1 MDTHVPKLDSTLIDR
16 DAALA
21 QRDAAINERDI
32 ALAKVDFLQNT
43 RSWRFTR
50 PLRSLFRLMRYGF
63 AATQEFP
70 ETVAAIVYPAAP
82 EPLPNVEV
90 DADFVTKG
98 RLDILCFANIEWA
111 ARFQRPQQLMSQFAS
126 NGYRVFYIVPSS
138 VPEQGQLYRLTS
150 VAPNIFEVALQRE
163 AQEAY
168 YEKTVTPE
176 NHQALLVA
184 MATLVADMQIR
195 AALSVVHIAYWSPVA
210 LSLRAMHGWRILYDC
225 MDDWDGFPNIG
236 EQLLSEEKTLIAQA
250 DLVTV
255 SAALLYHKWCA
266 HNRRCVLV
274 RNAVDFA
281 FFRQHC
287 FTNDVLSGISGPV
300 IGYYGA
306 LAQWL
311 DYPLLAAL
319 ADRRPEWN
327 FILVGDVFVDDL
339 AGLEHKPNVQLLGHK
354 PYAQMPLYLDHFDAC
369 LIPFRLYNVTHAVDP
384 VKFYEYISAGKPV
397 ISTPLTEMSIYKDLL
412 YFATGVDEFIEQIER
427 ALAERDLALYKR
439 RVELARANDW
449 KDRFDSMQQA
459 IVGLYEKVSIVLVTY
474 NNLNLTIQCV
484 NSILRNTTWPNYQLI
499 VVDNGSEDGTG
510 DYLERLR
517 QAVPTAKVILNP
529 DNRGFSAANNQGL
542 READGD
548 ILLLLNNDTVVP
560 DGWLDPLVRH
570 LRNPSIGM
578 VGPVTNAV
586 GNEAKIEVSYT
597 DIQQMQDF
605 ADRYTEARKGRSFD
619 ISMLAMF
626 CVAFRRGILEEVG
639 YLDEAFGIGMFE
651 DDDYSRRVQAAGY
664 RTVCAED
671 AFIHHYGQASF
682 RKLIASGEYQVLWDK
697 NQAYFESKWG
707 AWQAHI
713 HRDEPGV
720 ETGDK
725 G

>member
-1 MDTHVPKLDSTLIDR
+1 MLELDRTLIDR

-50 PLRSLFRLMRYGF
+50 PLRSLFRVMRHGF
-63 AATQEFP
+63 AAAEELP
-70 ETVAAIVYPAAP
+70 EPAAALVYPAAP
-82 EPLPNVEV
+82 EPLPNVE
-90 DADFVTKG
+90 AEPDFTTKG

-138 VPEQGQLYRLTS
+138 VPEQGELYRLTS
-150 VAPNIFEVALQRE
+150 VAPNIFEVALQRG

-176 NHQALLVA
+176 NHQALLRA
-184 MATLVADMQIR
+184 LAALVADMQIR
-195 AALSVVHIAYWSPVA
+195 TALSVVHIAYWSPVA
-210 LSLRAMHGWRILYDC
+210 LSLRALHGWRIHYDC

-236 EQLLSEEKTLIAQA
+236 EPLLSEEKTLIAQA
-250 DLVTV
+250 DLLTV
-255 SAALLYHKWCA
+255 SAALLYQKWCA
-266 HNRRCVLV
+266 YTPRCVLV

-287 FTNDVLSGISGPV
+287 FTNDVLSGLTGPV

-306 LAQWL
+306 LAEWL

-319 ADRRPEWN
+319 ADRRPDWN
-327 FILVGDVFVDDL
+327 FILVGDIFVDDL

-354 PYAQMPLYLDHFDAC
+354 PYSQMPLYLDHFDAC

-384 VKFYEYISAGKPV
+384 VKFYEYVSAGKPV
-397 ISTPLTEMSIYKDLL
+397 VSTPLAEMGLYKDLL

-449 KDRFDSMQQA
+449 KDRFNSMQQA
-459 IVGLYEKVSIVLVTY
+459 IAGLYEKVSIVLVTY
-474 NNLNLTIQCV
+474 NNLNLTVQCV
-484 NSILRNTTWPNYQLI
+484 NSILRNTTWPHYQLI
-499 VVDNGSEDGTG
+499 VVDNGSEDGTR

-517 QAVPTAKVILNP
+517 QEVPMAKVILNP
-529 DNRGFSAANNQGL
+529 DNRGFAAANNQGL
-542 READGD
+542 READGE

-560 DGWLDPLVRH
+560 GGWLDPLIMR
-570 LRNPSIGM
+570 LRDPSIGL
-578 VGPVTNAV
+578 VGPVTNTV

-597 DIQQMQDF
+597 DIQQMQAF
-605 ADRYTEARKGRSFD
+605 ADHYTEAHKGRSFD

-682 RKLIASGEYQVLWDK
+682 RKLIASGEYQALWDK

-707 AWQAHI
+707 AWQAHV
-713 HRDEPGV
+713 HRNEAGV
-720 ETGDK
+720 ETGEK

>member
-1 MDTHVPKLDSTLIDR
+1 MPKLDSTLIDR

>member
-1 MDTHVPKLDSTLIDR
+1 MDTHVLKLDSTLIDR

-63 AATQEFP
+63 SATQEFP
-70 ETVAAIVYPAAP
+70 ETAAAIVYPAAP
-82 EPLPNVEV
+82 QPLPNPDV
-90 DADFVTKG
+90 APDFTTKG

-111 ARFQRPQQLMSQFAS
+111 ARFQRPQQLMNQFAS

-150 VAPNIFEVALQRE
+150 VAPNIFEVALQRDV
-163 AQEAY
+163 QEAY
-168 YEKTVTPE
+168 YEKVVTPE
-176 NHQALLVA
+176 NHQALLLA
-184 MATLVADMQIR
+184 MAALVADMQIR
-195 AALSVVHIAYWSPVA
+195 TALSVVHIAYWSPVA
-210 LSLRAMHGWRILYDC
+210 LSLRTMHGWRILYDC

-236 EQLLSEEKTLIAQA
+236 EQLLSEEKTLIVQA

-266 HNRRCVLV
+266 HNPRCVLV

-287 FTNDVLSGISGPV
+287 FTNDVLSGLAGPV

-327 FILVGDVFVDDL
+327 FILVGDIFVDDL
-339 AGLEHKPNVQLLGHK
+339 AGLEHKPNVQLLGRK
-354 PYAQMPLYLDHFDAC
+354 PYSQMPLYLDHFDAC

-397 ISTPLTEMSIYKDLL
+397 ISTPLAEMSIYKDLL
-412 YFATGVDEFIEQIER
+412 YFATGVDEFIEQIEG

-449 KDRFDSMQQA
+449 KDRFDSMQLA

-484 NSILRNTTWPNYQLI
+484 NRILRNTTWPNYQLI

-517 QAVPTAKVILNP
+517 QEVPTAKVILNP
-529 DNRGFSAANNQGL
+529 DNRGFAAANNQGL

-570 LRNPSIGM
+570 LRDPSIGL

-605 ADRYTEARKGRSFD
+605 SDCYTKAHKGQSFD

-682 RKLIASGEYQVLWDK
+682 RKLIASGEYQALWDK

-707 AWQAHI
+707 AWQAHV

>member
-1 MDTHVPKLDSTLIDR
+1 MDTHVLKLDSTLIDR

-50 PLRSLFRLMRYGF
+50 PLRSFFRLMRYGF
-63 AATQEFP
+63 SATQEFP
-70 ETVAAIVYPAAP
+70 ETAAAIVYPAAP
-82 EPLPNVEV
+82 QPLPNSDV
-90 DADFVTKG
+90 DPDFATKG

-111 ARFQRPQQLMSQFAS
+111 ARFQRPQQLMNQFAS

-150 VAPNIFEVALQRE
+150 VAPNIFEVALQRDV
-163 AQEAY
+163 QEAY
-168 YEKTVTPE
+168 YEKVVTPE
-176 NHQALLVA
+176 NHQALLLA
-184 MATLVADMQIR
+184 MAALVADMQIR
-195 AALSVVHIAYWSPVA
+195 TALSVVHIAYWSPVA
-210 LSLRAMHGWRILYDC
+210 RSLRAMHGWRILYDC

-255 SAALLYHKWCA
+255 SAALLYHKWCT
-266 HNRRCVLV
+266 HNPRCVLV

-287 FTNDVLSGISGPV
+287 FTNDVLNGLAGPV

-327 FILVGDVFVDDL
+327 FILVGDIFVDDL
-339 AGLEHKPNVQLLGHK
+339 AGLEHKPNVQLLGRK
-354 PYAQMPLYLDHFDAC
+354 PYSQMPLYLDHFDAC

-449 KDRFDSMQQA
+449 KDRFDSMQLA
-459 IVGLYEKVSIVLVTY
+459 IVGLYEKVSIVLVTH

-517 QAVPTAKVILNP
+517 QEVPTAKVILNP
-529 DNRGFSAANNQGL
+529 DNRGFAAANNQGL

-570 LRNPSIGM
+570 LRDPSIGL

-605 ADRYTEARKGRSFD
+605 SDGYTKAHKGQSFD

-682 RKLIASGEYQVLWDK
+682 RKLIASGEYQALWDK

-707 AWQAHI
+707 AWQAHV
-713 HRDEPGV
+713 HRNEPGV

>member
-1 MDTHVPKLDSTLIDR
+1 VLKLDSTLIDR

-50 PLRSLFRLMRYGF
+50 PLRSLFRVIRYGF
-63 AATQEFP
+63 TATQELP
-70 ETVAAIVYPAAP
+70 ETAAALVYPPAP
-82 EPLPNVEV
+82 EPLLDPDVKP
-90 DADFVTKG
+90 DFATTG
-98 RLDILCFANIEWA
+98 HLDILCFANIDWA

-126 NGYRVFYIVPSS
+126 NGYRVFYIVPSH
-138 VPEQGQLYRLTS
+138 VPEPGQLYRLTS
-150 VAPNIFEVALQRE
+150 VAPNIFEVALQRDV
-163 AQEAY
+163 QEPY
-168 YEKTVTPE
+168 YEQIMTPE
-176 NHQALLVA
+176 NHQALRFA
-184 MATLVADMQIR
+184 MAALVADMQIR
-195 AALSVVHIAYWSPVA
+195 TALSVVHIAYWSPLA
-210 LSLRAMHGWRILYDC
+210 LSLRSMHGWRIHYDC

-236 EQLLSEEKTLIAQA
+236 EQLLSEEKTLITQA

-255 SAALLYHKWCA
+255 SAALLYQKWCTYNA
-266 HNRRCVLV
+266 RCVLV

-287 FTNDVLSGISGPV
+287 FTNDVLSGLVGPV

-327 FILVGDVFVDDL
+327 FILVGDIFVDDL
-339 AGLEHKPNVQLLGHK
+339 AGLEHKPNVQLLGRK
-354 PYAQMPLYLDHFDAC
+354 PYSQMPLYLDHFDAC

-427 ALAERDLALYKR
+427 ALAERDLAMYKK

-449 KDRFDSMQQA
+449 KDRFSVLQRA

-474 NNLNLTIQCV
+474 NNLNLTVQCV
-484 NSILRNTTWPNYQLI
+484 NSILRNTSWPNYQLI
-499 VVDNGSEDGTG
+499 IVDNGSDDGTV

-517 QAVPTAKVILNP
+517 QEVPTAKIILNP
-529 DNRGFSAANNQGL
+529 DNRGFAAANNQGL

-548 ILLLLNNDTVVP
+548 VLLLLNNDTVVP
-560 DGWLDPLVRH
+560 GGWLDPLVRY
-570 LRNPSIGM
+570 LRDPSIGL

-605 ADRYTEARKGRSFD
+605 ADRYTEAHKGRLFD
-619 ISMLAMF
+619 IPMLAMF
-626 CVAFRRGILEEVG
+626 CVAFRRDILEEVG

-682 RKLIASGEYQVLWDK
+682 RKLIASGEYQSLWDK

-707 AWQAHI
+707 AWQAHA
-713 HRDEPGV
+713 HRDQ
-720 ETGDK
+720 TGPEK
-725 G
+725 GAKG

>member
-1 MDTHVPKLDSTLIDR
+1 MDTHVLKLDSTLIDR

-63 AATQEFP
+63 SATQEFP
-70 ETVAAIVYPAAP
+70 ETAAAIVYPAAP
-82 EPLPNVEV
+82 QPLPNPDV
-90 DADFVTKG
+90 APDFTTKG

-111 ARFQRPQQLMSQFAS
+111 ARFQRPQQLMNQFAS
-126 NGYRVFYIVPSS
+126 NGYRVFYVVPSS

-150 VAPNIFEVALQRE
+150 VAPNIFEVALQRDV
-163 AQEAY
+163 QEAY
-168 YEKTVTPE
+168 YEKVVTPE
-176 NHQALLVA
+176 NHQALLLA
-184 MATLVADMQIR
+184 MAALVADMQIR
-195 AALSVVHIAYWSPVA
+195 TALSVVHIAYWSPVA
-210 LSLRAMHGWRILYDC
+210 LSLRTMHGWRILYDC

-236 EQLLSEEKTLIAQA
+236 EQLLSEEKTLIVQA

-266 HNRRCVLV
+266 HNPRCVLV

-287 FTNDVLSGISGPV
+287 FTNDVLSGLAGPV

-327 FILVGDVFVDDL
+327 FILVGDIFVDDL
-339 AGLEHKPNVQLLGHK
+339 AGLEHKPNVQLLGRK
-354 PYAQMPLYLDHFDAC
+354 PYSQMPLYLDHFDAC

-397 ISTPLTEMSIYKDLL
+397 ISTPLAEMSIYKDLL
-412 YFATGVDEFIEQIER
+412 YFATGVDEFIEQIEG

-449 KDRFDSMQQA
+449 KDRFDSMQLA

-517 QAVPTAKVILNP
+517 QEVPTAKVILNP
-529 DNRGFSAANNQGL
+529 DNRGFAAANNQGL

-570 LRNPSIGM
+570 LRDPSIGL

-605 ADRYTEARKGRSFD
+605 SDCYTKAHKGQSFD

-682 RKLIASGEYQVLWDK
+682 RKLIASGEYQALWDK

-707 AWQAHI
+707 AWQAHV

>member
-1 MDTHVPKLDSTLIDR
+1 MDTHVLKLDSTLIDR

-63 AATQEFP
+63 SATKEFP
-70 ETVAAIVYPAAP
+70 ETAAAIVYPAAP
-82 EPLPNVEV
+82 QPLPNPDV
-90 DADFVTKG
+90 DPDFATKG

-111 ARFQRPQQLMSQFAS
+111 ARFQRPQQLMNQFAS

-150 VAPNIFEVALQRE
+150 VAPNIFEVALQRDV
-163 AQEAY
+163 QEAY
-168 YEKTVTPE
+168 YEKVVTPE
-176 NHQALLVA
+176 NHQALLLA
-184 MATLVADMQIR
+184 MAALVADMQIR
-195 AALSVVHIAYWSPVA
+195 TALAVVHIAYWSPVA
-210 LSLRAMHGWRILYDC
+210 RSLRAMHGWRILYDC

-236 EQLLSEEKTLIAQA
+236 EQLLSEEKTLIVQA

-266 HNRRCVLV
+266 HNPRCVLV

-287 FTNDVLSGISGPV
+287 FTNDVLSGFAGPV

-327 FILVGDVFVDDL
+327 FILVGDIFVDDL
-339 AGLEHKPNVQLLGHK
+339 AGLEHKPNVQLLGRK
-354 PYAQMPLYLDHFDAC
+354 PYSQMPLYLDHFDAC

-449 KDRFDSMQQA
+449 KDRFDSMQLA
-459 IVGLYEKVSIVLVTY
+459 IVGLYEKVSIVLVTH

-499 VVDNGSEDGTG
+499 VVDNGSEDDTG

-517 QAVPTAKVILNP
+517 QEVPTAKVILNP
-529 DNRGFSAANNQGL
+529 DNRGFAAANNQGL

-570 LRNPSIGM
+570 LRDPSIGL

-605 ADRYTEARKGRSFD
+605 SDGYTKAHKGQSFD

-682 RKLIASGEYQVLWDK
+682 RKLIASGEYQALWDK

-707 AWQAHI
+707 AWQAHV

>member
-1 MDTHVPKLDSTLIDR
+1 MLKLDSTLIDR

-63 AATQEFP
+63 SATQEFP
-70 ETVAAIVYPAAP
+70 ETAAAIVYPAAP
-82 EPLPNVEV
+82 QPLPNPDV
-90 DADFVTKG
+90 APDFTTKG

-111 ARFQRPQQLMSQFAS
+111 ARFQRPQQLMNQFAS

-150 VAPNIFEVALQRE
+150 VAPNIFEVALQRDV
-163 AQEAY
+163 QEAY
-168 YEKTVTPE
+168 YEKVVTPE
-176 NHQALLVA
+176 NHQALLLA
-184 MATLVADMQIR
+184 MAALVADMQIR
-195 AALSVVHIAYWSPVA
+195 TALSVVHIAYWSPVA
-210 LSLRAMHGWRILYDC
+210 LSLRTMHDWRILYDC

-236 EQLLSEEKTLIAQA
+236 EQLLSEEKTLIVQA

-266 HNRRCVLV
+266 HNPRCVLV

-287 FTNDVLSGISGPV
+287 FTNDVLSGLAGPV

-327 FILVGDVFVDDL
+327 FILVGDIFVDDL
-339 AGLEHKPNVQLLGHK
+339 AGLEHKPNVQLLGRK
-354 PYAQMPLYLDHFDAC
+354 PYSQMPLYLDHFDAC

-397 ISTPLTEMSIYKDLL
+397 ISTPLAEMSIYKDLL
-412 YFATGVDEFIEQIER
+412 YFATGVDEFIEQIEG

-449 KDRFDSMQQA
+449 KDRFDSMQLA

-517 QAVPTAKVILNP
+517 QEVPTAKVILNP
-529 DNRGFSAANNQGL
+529 DNRGFAAANNQGL

-570 LRNPSIGM
+570 LRDPSIGL

-605 ADRYTEARKGRSFD
+605 SDCYTKAHKGQSFD

-682 RKLIASGEYQVLWDK
+682 RKLIASGEYQALWDK

-707 AWQAHI
+707 AWQAHV

>member
-517 QAVPTAKVILNP
+517 QAVPTAKVILNL

-682 RKLIASGEYQVLWDK
+682 RKLIASGEYQALWDK

-707 AWQAHI
+707 AWQAHV

>member
-1 MDTHVPKLDSTLIDR
+1 MGTHMAELDSILIDR

-21 QRDAAINERDI
+21 QRDSAINERDT
-32 ALAKVDFLQNT
+32 ALAKIDFLQNT
-43 RSWRFTR
+43 RSWRITR
-50 PLRSLFRLMRYGF
+50 PLRSLVRLMRYGF
-63 AATQEFP
+63 TTRQNLP
-70 ETVAAIVYPAAP
+70 ETVGAIVYPAAP
-82 EPLPNVEV
+82 EPLLMPEV
-90 DADFVTKG
+90 DPDFVTAG
-98 RLDILCFANIEWA
+98 RLDILCFANIDWA
-111 ARFQRPQQLMSQFAS
+111 ARFQRPQQLMSQFAH
-126 NGYRVFYIVPSS
+126 NGYRVFYVVPSS

-150 VAPNIFEVALQRE
+150 VAPNIFEVALQRDV
-163 AQEAY
+163 QEEY
-168 YEKTVTPE
+168 YEKIVTPE
-176 NHQALLVA
+176 NNRIYLRAVA
-184 MATLVADMQIR
+184 ALVADMQIKS
-195 AALSVVHIAYWSPVA
+195 ALLMIHIAYWSPLA
-210 LSLRAMHGWRILYDC
+210 LSLRSAHGWRIHYDC

-236 EQLLSEEKTLIAQA
+236 EQLLSEEKILVAQA

-255 SAALLYHKWCA
+255 SAASLYQKWCA
-266 HNRRCVLV
+266 CNARCLLV

-281 FFRQHC
+281 FFQQHC
-287 FTNDVLSGISGPV
+287 FANEVLSGLTGPV

-327 FILVGDVFVDDL
+327 FILVGDIFVEDL
-339 AGLEHKPNVQLLGHK
+339 AGLEHKPNVQLLGRK
-354 PYAQMPLYLDHFDAC
+354 PYSQMPLYLDHFDAC

-397 ISTPLTEMSIYKDLL
+397 VSTPLKEISVYKDLL
-412 YFATGVDEFIEQIER
+412 YFATGVDEFIEQIEC
-427 ALAERDLALYKR
+427 ALAECDLAMYKR

-449 KDRFDSMQQA
+449 KDRFNSMQLA
-459 IVGLYEKVSIVLVTY
+459 IVDLYEKVSVVVITY
-474 NNLNLTIQCV
+474 NNFNLTVQCV

-499 VVDNGSEDGTG
+499 VVDNGSDDGTC

-517 QAVPTAKVILNP
+517 QEVPSVKIILNP
-529 DNRGFSAANNQGL
+529 ENRGFAAANNQGL
-542 READGD
+542 REANGD

-560 DGWLDPLVRH
+560 KGWLDPLVHH
-570 LRNPSIGM
+570 LRDSSIGL

-586 GNEAKIEVSYT
+586 GNEAKIKVSYT

-605 ADRYTEARKGRSFD
+605 ADGYTEAHKGRLFD

-626 CVAFRRGILEEVG
+626 CVAFRRDVLDEVG
-639 YLDEAFGIGMFE
+639 FLDEAFGIGMFE
-651 DDDYSRRVQAAGY
+651 DDDYSRRVQASGY

-682 RKLIASGEYQVLWDK
+682 RKLIASGEYQALWDK

-707 AWQAHI
+707 AWQAHV
-713 HRDEPGV
+713 HRDELVP
-720 ETGDK
+720 EKTGR

>member
-1 MDTHVPKLDSTLIDR
+1 MAELDSILIDR

-21 QRDAAINERDI
+21 QRDSAINERDT
-32 ALAKVDFLQNT
+32 ALAKIDFLQNT
-43 RSWRFTR
+43 RSWRITR
-50 PLRSLFRLMRYGF
+50 PLRSLVRLMRYGF
-63 AATQEFP
+63 TTRQDLP
-70 ETVAAIVYPAAP
+70 ETVGAIVYPAAP
-82 EPLPNVEV
+82 EPLLMPEV
-90 DADFVTKG
+90 DPDFVTAG
-98 RLDILCFANIEWA
+98 RLDILCFANIDWA
-111 ARFQRPQQLMSQFAS
+111 ARFQRPQQLMSQFAH
-126 NGYRVFYIVPSS
+126 NGYRVFYVVPSS

-150 VAPNIFEVALQRE
+150 VAPNIFEVALQRDV
-163 AQEAY
+163 QEEY
-168 YEKTVTPE
+168 YEKIVTPE
-176 NHQALLVA
+176 NNRIYLRAVA
-184 MATLVADMQIR
+184 ALVADMQIKN
-195 AALSVVHIAYWSPVA
+195 ALLMIHIAYWSPLA
-210 LSLRAMHGWRILYDC
+210 LRLRSAHGWRIHYDC

-236 EQLLSEEKTLIAQA
+236 EQLLSEEKILVAQA

-255 SAALLYHKWCA
+255 SAASLYQKWCA
-266 HNRRCVLV
+266 CNARCLLV

-281 FFRQHC
+281 FFQQHC
-287 FTNDVLSGISGPV
+287 FANEVLSGLTGPV

-327 FILVGDVFVDDL
+327 FILVGDIFVEDL
-339 AGLEHKPNVQLLGHK
+339 AGLEQKPNVQLLGRK
-354 PYAQMPLYLDHFDAC
+354 PYSQMPLYLDHFDAC

-397 ISTPLTEMSIYKDLL
+397 VSTPLKEISVYKDLL
-412 YFATGVDEFIEQIER
+412 YFATGVDEFIEQIEC
-427 ALAERDLALYKR
+427 ALAECDLAMYKR

-449 KDRFDSMQQA
+449 KDRFNSMQLA
-459 IVGLYEKVSIVLVTY
+459 IVELYEKVSIVVITY
-474 NNLNLTIQCV
+474 NNFNLTVQCV

-499 VVDNGSEDGTG
+499 VVDNGSDDGTC

-517 QAVPTAKVILNP
+517 QEVPSVKIILNP
-529 DNRGFSAANNQGL
+529 ENRGFAAANNQGL
-542 READGD
+542 REANGD

-560 DGWLDPLVRH
+560 KGWLDPLVHH
-570 LRNPSIGM
+570 LRDSSIGL

-586 GNEAKIEVSYT
+586 GNEAKIKVSYT

-605 ADRYTEARKGRSFD
+605 ADGYTEAHKGRLFD

-626 CVAFRRGILEEVG
+626 CVAFRRDVLDEVG
-639 YLDEAFGIGMFE
+639 FLDEAFGIGMFE
-651 DDDYSRRVQAAGY
+651 DDDYSRRVQASGY

-682 RKLIASGEYQVLWDK
+682 RKLIASGEYQALWDK

-707 AWQAHI
+707 AWQAHV
-713 HRDEPGV
+713 HRDELVP
-720 ETGDK
+720 EKTGR

>member
-1 MDTHVPKLDSTLIDR
+1 MGTLVPELDRTLIDR

-21 QRDAAINERDI
+21 QRDAAINERDV

-50 PLRSLFRLMRYGF
+50 PLRTLFRVMRYGF
-63 AATQEFP
+63 AATRELP
-70 ETVAAIVYPAAP
+70 EPAVAQVYPAAP
-82 EPLPNVEV
+82 EPLPSIEE
-90 DADFVTKG
+90 APDFATQG
-98 RLDILCFANIEWA
+98 RLDILCFANIDWA
-111 ARFQRPQQLMSQFAS
+111 ARFQRPQQLMSQFA
-126 NGYRVFYIVPSS
+126 NHGHRVFYIVPSS
-138 VPEQGQLYRLTS
+138 VPEQGELYRLTS
-150 VAPNIFEVALQRE
+150 VAPNVLEVALQRG

-176 NHQALLVA
+176 NHQALSCALA
-184 MATLVADMQIR
+184 GLITDMNIR
-195 AALSVVHIAYWSPVA
+195 TALSVVHIAYWSPVA
-210 LSLRAMHGWRILYDC
+210 LSLRARHGWHIHYDC

-236 EQLLSEEKTLIAQA
+236 EQLLSEERKLIGQA

-255 SAALLYHKWCA
+255 SATLLQQKWSALDP
-266 HNRRCVLV
+266 RCVLV
-274 RNAVDFA
+274 RNAVDFD

-287 FTNDVLSGISGPV
+287 FTNDVLGGLCGPV

-327 FILVGDVFVDDL
+327 FILVGDVFVEDM
-339 AGLEHKPNVQLLGHK
+339 AGLEHKPNVQLLGRK
-354 PYAQMPLYLDHFDAC
+354 PYSQMPLYLDHFDAC

-397 ISTPLTEMSIYKDLL
+397 ISTPLAELSLYQDVL

-427 ALAERDLALYKR
+427 ALAERDLAMIKR

-449 KDRFDSMQQA
+449 KDRFDSMQLA
-459 IVGLYEKVSIVLVTY
+459 IGGLYEKVSIVLVTY

-499 VVDNGSEDGTG
+499 VVDNGSEDGTK

-517 QAVPTAKVILNP
+517 DEVPKTKIILNP
-529 DNRGFSAANNQGL
+529 ENRGFAAANNQGL
-542 READGD
+542 RDADGD
-548 ILLLLNNDTVVP
+548 VLLLLNNDTVVP
-560 DGWLDPLVRH
+560 GGWLDPLVLH
-570 LRNPSIGM
+570 LRDSSIGLI
-578 VGPVTNAV
+578 GPVTNTV

-597 DIQQMQDF
+597 DIQQMQAF
-605 ADRYTEARKGRSFD
+605 ADRYTEAHKGQFFD
-619 ISMLAMF
+619 IPMLAMF
-626 CVAFRRGILEEVG
+626 CVAFRRGILDEVG

-671 AFIHHYGQASF
+671 AFVHHYGQASF
-682 RKLIASGEYQVLWDK
+682 RKLIASGEYQALWDT

-707 AWQAHI
+707 AWQPHV
-713 HRDEPGV
+713 HRSG
-720 ETGDK
+720 K
-725 G
+725 SSSIK

>member
-1 MDTHVPKLDSTLIDR
+1 MLKLDSTLIDR

-50 PLRSLFRLMRYGF
+50 PLRSFFRLMRYGF
-63 AATQEFP
+63 SATQEFP
-70 ETVAAIVYPAAP
+70 ETAAAIVYPAAP
-82 EPLPNVEV
+82 QPLPNPDV
-90 DADFVTKG
+90 APDFTTKG

-111 ARFQRPQQLMSQFAS
+111 ARFQRPQQLMNQFAS

-150 VAPNIFEVALQRE
+150 VAPNIFEVALQRDV
-163 AQEAY
+163 QEAY
-168 YEKTVTPE
+168 YEKVVTPE
-176 NHQALLVA
+176 NHQALLLA
-184 MATLVADMQIR
+184 MAALVADMQIR
-195 AALSVVHIAYWSPVA
+195 TALSVVHIAYWSPVA
-210 LSLRAMHGWRILYDC
+210 LSLRTMHGWRILYDC

-236 EQLLSEEKTLIAQA
+236 EQLLSEEKTLIVQA

-266 HNRRCVLV
+266 HNPRCVLV

-287 FTNDVLSGISGPV
+287 FTNDVLSGLAGPV

-319 ADRRPEWN
+319 ADKRPEWN
-327 FILVGDVFVDDL
+327 FILVGDIFVDDL
-339 AGLEHKPNVQLLGHK
+339 AGLEHKPNVQLLGRK
-354 PYAQMPLYLDHFDAC
+354 PYSQMPLYLDHFDAC

-397 ISTPLTEMSIYKDLL
+397 ISTPLAEMSIYKDLL
-412 YFATGVDEFIEQIER
+412 YFATGVDEFIEQIEG

-449 KDRFDSMQQA
+449 KDRFDSMQLA

-517 QAVPTAKVILNP
+517 QEVPTAKVILNP
-529 DNRGFSAANNQGL
+529 DNRGFAAANNQGL

-570 LRNPSIGM
+570 LRDPSIGL

-605 ADRYTEARKGRSFD
+605 SDCYTKAHKGQSFD

-651 DDDYSRRVQAAGY
+651 DDDYNRRVQAAGY

-682 RKLIASGEYQVLWDK
+682 RKLIASGEYQALWDK

-707 AWQAHI
+707 AWQAHV

>member
-1 MDTHVPKLDSTLIDR
+1 MDTHVLKLDSTLIDR

-63 AATQEFP
+63 SATQEFP
-70 ETVAAIVYPAAP
+70 ETAAAIVYPAAP
-82 EPLPNVEV
+82 QPLPNPDV
-90 DADFVTKG
+90 DPDFATKG

-111 ARFQRPQQLMSQFAS
+111 ARFQRPQQLMNQFAS

-150 VAPNIFEVALQRE
+150 VAPNIFEVALQRDV
-163 AQEAY
+163 QEAY
-168 YEKTVTPE
+168 YEKVVTPE
-176 NHQALLVA
+176 NHQALLLA
-184 MATLVADMQIR
+184 MAALVADMQIR
-195 AALSVVHIAYWSPVA
+195 TALAVVHIAYWSPVA
-210 LSLRAMHGWRILYDC
+210 RSLRAMYGWRILYDC

-255 SAALLYHKWCA
+255 SAALLYHKWCT
-266 HNRRCVLV
+266 HNPRCVLV

-287 FTNDVLSGISGPV
+287 FTNDVLGGLAGPV

-327 FILVGDVFVDDL
+327 FILVGDIFVDDL
-339 AGLEHKPNVQLLGHK
+339 AGLEHKPNVQLLGRK
-354 PYAQMPLYLDHFDAC
+354 PYSQMPLYLDHFDAC

-449 KDRFDSMQQA
+449 KDRFDSMQLA
-459 IVGLYEKVSIVLVTY
+459 IVGLYEKVSIVLVTH

-499 VVDNGSEDGTG
+499 VVDNGSEDDTG

-517 QAVPTAKVILNP
+517 QEVPTAKVILNP
-529 DNRGFSAANNQGL
+529 DNRGFAAANNQGL

-560 DGWLDPLVRH
+560 GGWLDPLVRH
-570 LRNPSIGM
+570 LRDPSIGL

-605 ADRYTEARKGRSFD
+605 SDGYTKAHKGQSFD

-682 RKLIASGEYQVLWDK
+682 RKLIASGEYQALWDK

-707 AWQAHI
+707 AWQAHV

>member
-1 MDTHVPKLDSTLIDR
+1 M
-16 DAALA
+16 
-21 QRDAAINERDI
+21 
-32 ALAKVDFLQNT
+32 
-43 RSWRFTR
+43 
-50 PLRSLFRLMRYGF
+50 
-63 AATQEFP
+63 
-70 ETVAAIVYPAAP
+70 
-82 EPLPNVEV
+82 
-90 DADFVTKG
+90 
-98 RLDILCFANIEWA
+98 
-111 ARFQRPQQLMSQFAS
+111 
-126 NGYRVFYIVPSS
+126 
-138 VPEQGQLYRLTS
+138 
-150 VAPNIFEVALQRE
+150 
-163 AQEAY
+163 
-168 YEKTVTPE
+168 
-176 NHQALLVA
+176 
-184 MATLVADMQIR
+184 
-195 AALSVVHIAYWSPVA
+195 
-210 LSLRAMHGWRILYDC
+210 
-225 MDDWDGFPNIG
+225 
-236 EQLLSEEKTLIAQA
+236 
-250 DLVTV
+250 
-255 SAALLYHKWCA
+255 
-266 HNRRCVLV
+266 
-274 RNAVDFA
+274 
-281 FFRQHC
+281 
-287 FTNDVLSGISGPV
+287 LSGLAGPV

-327 FILVGDVFVDDL
+327 FILVGDIFVDDL
-339 AGLEHKPNVQLLGHK
+339 AGLEHKPNVQLLGRK
-354 PYAQMPLYLDHFDAC
+354 PYSQMPLYLDHFDAC

-397 ISTPLTEMSIYKDLL
+397 ISTPLAEMSIYKDLL
-412 YFATGVDEFIEQIER
+412 YFATGVDEFIEQIEG

-449 KDRFDSMQQA
+449 KDRFDSMQLA

-517 QAVPTAKVILNP
+517 QEVPTAKVILNP
-529 DNRGFSAANNQGL
+529 DNRGFAAANNQGL

-570 LRNPSIGM
+570 LRDPSIGL

-605 ADRYTEARKGRSFD
+605 SDCYTKAHKGQSFD

-682 RKLIASGEYQVLWDK
+682 RKLIASGEYQALWDK

-707 AWQAHI
+707 AWQAHV